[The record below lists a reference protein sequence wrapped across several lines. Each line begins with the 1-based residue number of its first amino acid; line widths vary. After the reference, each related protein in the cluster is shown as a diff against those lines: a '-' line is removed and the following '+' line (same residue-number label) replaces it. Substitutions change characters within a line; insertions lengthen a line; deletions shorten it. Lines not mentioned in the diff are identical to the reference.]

1 MKKLV
6 ELREEKRIDRIRT
19 LIEILSLEEDFAKYW
34 FNLNPENLMYDRNF
48 RVVVVEKELYQNGE
62 RDEDEFLTQYKAVIG
77 YAMQK
82 KYTYE
87 DYYEGGRDLY
97 HKNSFLHKIG
107 EAVNIGEIEEYLVA
121 EYNREEELSRN
132 VFTEVN
138 RKYYQ
143 VQKVSLI
150 IVLCLFLLAM
160 ALIGYGKVIFM
171 PREEAFIKAQNS
183 YLDEN
188 YVKVIDDLSMVDMKY
203 LDKYQKYILASAYIK
218 SESLTPEQKEN
229 VLQTISINSEEK
241 IKDYW
246 IYLGRL
252 NTVEAE
258 NIAMQCSDD
267 ELLLYAFMT
276 EKAILE
282 KNTEISGEEK
292 ASRLQVLEKKIEDL
306 AKQYEVTEDGKE

>member
-1 MKKLV
+1 
-6 ELREEKRIDRIRT
+6 
-19 LIEILSLEEDFAKYW
+19 
-34 FNLNPENLMYDRNF
+34 
-48 RVVVVEKELYQNGE
+48 
-62 RDEDEFLTQYKAVIG
+62 
-77 YAMQK
+77 
-82 KYTYE
+82 
-87 DYYEGGRDLY
+87 
-97 HKNSFLHKIG
+97 
-107 EAVNIGEIEEYLVA
+107 
-121 EYNREEELSRN
+121 
-132 VFTEVN
+132 
-138 RKYYQ
+138 
-143 VQKVSLI
+143 
-150 IVLCLFLLAM
+150 M